1 MCVVVRYRGGMG
13 GKGKASVVE
22 VEVEVEEEVEV
33 EVGPVDAF
41 AFRDV
46 SEEVL
51 VAFAGAEA
59 EAGAAGVGGAG
70 VMAAHLGVEGSYL
83 KDERASIEVDYYCDV
98 VRFCLGLALV
108 PMQASVVYGVCREM
122 LEAVKR
128 GGEGA
133 EPARLGE
140 ALQGMLVP
148 RCVPGR
154 GADKA
159 GKQLG
164 LGQGQGQGGAEQG
177 GAAAPVLTLAQG
189 KAVADHVVEGLIK
202 HAALY
207 GLVFATGP
215 PENRVA
221 VVRAAETVGWVPAL
235 ADAESGEEREAR
247 LAAEAEARAA
257 AEAEGEAAREAR
269 EAAERAAAE
278 EAEREEADRVRRS
291 LMTRMERRVEDMV
304 KGQVEANKAA
314 LVAEQ
319 RAKEAE
325 LELKVAELEKG
336 KRK

>member
-1 MCVVVRYRGGMG
+1 M
-13 GKGKASVVE
+13 VE
-22 VEVEVEEEVEV
+22 VEVEVEEEEEVEV

-59 EAGAAGVGGAG
+59 EVGAAGVGGAG
-70 VMAAHLGVEGSYL
+70 VMAAHLGVGGSYL

-140 ALQGMLVP
+140 ALQEMLVP

-154 GADKA
+154 GADEA
-159 GKQLG
+159 GKRQGLG
-164 LGQGQGQGGAEQG
+164 LGHGQGQGQGQA

-189 KAVADHVVEGLIK
+189 KAVADHVVGGLIK

-247 LAAEAEARAA
+247 LATEAEARAA
-257 AEAEGEAAREAR
+257 AEAEEEAAREAR